1 MTWFED
7 DSKGI
12 SEEIRNMPREQLKAE
27 LKAYEEEMRLKKNIL
42 KNPKPAKA

>member
-12 SEEIRNMPREQLKAE
+12 SEEIKNMPREQLKAE
-27 LKAYEEEMRLKKNIL
+27 LKAYEEE
-42 KNPKPAKA
+42 AKRRKFVRDNAARQTH